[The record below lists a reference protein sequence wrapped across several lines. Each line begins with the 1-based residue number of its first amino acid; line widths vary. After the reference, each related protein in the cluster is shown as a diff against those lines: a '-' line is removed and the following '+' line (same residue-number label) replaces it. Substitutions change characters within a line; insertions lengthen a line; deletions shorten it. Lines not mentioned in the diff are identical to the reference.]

1 MALHKLDALALDKVL
16 IGAGFPKDD
25 LPTTTSPTGLYR
37 RRTAWAKAMAESG
50 GFYDII
56 GGPNPNGS
64 YDYGLFQINEGVHR
78 AGLGEAN
85 WAKILDPAYNASL
98 AYSWTKQG
106 ADWSTWGLG
115 MSGWAGSL
123 HDSNPEA
130 WAMIQQAFQRWYD
143 RYPAEIAAAQAVA
156 SLVGVHLS
164 NLVLG
169 VRHPDVVIYQN
180 ALRAYLTK
188 INKLGSLNPSGATGY
203 YGGETQNMT
212 KAVYS
217 YQAAVTHDLGWL
229 KGDLTTPGP
238 KMLNVIGLK
247 AI

>member
-1 MALHKLDALALDKVL
+1 
-16 IGAGFPKDD
+16 
-25 LPTTTSPTGLYR
+25 
-37 RRTAWAKAMAESG
+37 
-50 GFYDII
+50 
-56 GGPNPNGS
+56 
-64 YDYGLFQINEGVHR
+64 
-78 AGLGEAN
+78 
-85 WAKILDPAYNASL
+85 
-98 AYSWTKQG
+98 
-106 ADWSTWGLG
+106 

-143 RYPAEIAAAQAVA
+143 RYPAEIAAAQAIA

-238 KMLNVIGLK
+238 RMLNVIGLK